1 LNVYQYNQIPVTI
14 PVEMQVLNET
24 TNLIVKVISEEEVLL
39 QQDRILRRRSISQKV
54 DDEDSYQMYS
64 IQIAL

>member
-1 LNVYQYNQIPVTI
+1 MNVYQYNQIRVSI
-14 PVEMQVLNET
+14 QAEMQVLNET

>member
-14 PVEMQVLNET
+14 PSEMQVLNET

-39 QQDRILRRRSISQKV
+39 QQDRILRRRIISQKV